1 MEYYAIPMS
10 TTSTAKVPV
19 MLNEADDWWNWDPYI
34 IGLARS
40 RGVLNILLGKEPYP
54 TEPIR
59 PAYPTGAPA
68 NRQAQGEGQATGNER
83 NYAAANEEAQ
93 QPREND
99 LTEPSAAQMMLYKQ
113 QLELYKEE
121 KEQNRLKQAGLA
133 AIDEND
139 NEVEIYQKL
148 RDKLKPSLEDRMLRI
163 QERYSKLGSKPV
175 NQSME
180 KWLGEWEDVISACV
194 RLKMDQYTGYLGT
207 QNFLMA
213 LRKMEP
219 VYAEIRLNEL
229 KKDHSI
235 NVFDEINDY
244 RKRWESKSQKEQ
256 NAIFATFKGQSSDQ
270 RNSGS
275 T

>member
-1 MEYYAIPMS
+1 
-10 TTSTAKVPV
+10 

-133 AIDEND
+133 AIWQAISQTVARKHLQRLTDEND